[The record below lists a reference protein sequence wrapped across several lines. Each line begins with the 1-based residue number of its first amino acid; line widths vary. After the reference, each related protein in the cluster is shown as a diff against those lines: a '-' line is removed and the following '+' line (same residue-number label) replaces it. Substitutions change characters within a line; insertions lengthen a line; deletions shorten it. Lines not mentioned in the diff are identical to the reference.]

1 MELDETKVGAA
12 LVIAPTG
19 RLDSV
24 STAAFE
30 AALYDRID
38 TGPSAIVLDLAGV
51 PFVSSAALRTFL
63 TASRRLGEGGA
74 QMLFCGL
81 RENVREVFRVSGF
94 DGIFTIH
101 ADRAAALAA
110 LGTS

>member
-1 MELDETKVGAA
+1 MDLDETKVGAA
-12 LVIAPTG
+12 LVIAPAG

-24 STAAFE
+24 STPAFE
-30 AALYDRID
+30 DVLQSRID
-38 TGPSAIVLDLAGV
+38 VGPSAIVLDLASV

-63 TASRRLGEGGA
+63 AASRRLGEGGG
-74 QMLFCGL
+74 QMIFCGL

-101 ADRAAALAA
+101 ADRKAALAA
-110 LGTS
+110 LGAS

>member
-1 MELDETKVGAA
+1 MNLDETKIGAA

-24 STAAFE
+24 STPAFE
-30 AALYDRID
+30 AALQDRID
-38 TGPSAIVLDLAGV
+38 TGPSAIVLDLASV

-63 TASRRLGEGGA
+63 SAARRLGEGGG

-101 ADRAAALAA
+101 ADRAAALAT
-110 LGTS
+110 LGSS